1 MKTFERIVLAAAAAA
16 TLILAGCSS
25 TTREPVDLKKI
36 NELVRVESVWSTSL
50 GESING
56 MLTPVVTEAGI
67 FAAGDD
73 EVFKIDPAT
82 GEKLWSA
89 KAQAEVS
96 AGVGSDGNYVAIV
109 NAHGELEVF
118 DAQGKELWRT
128 RLSSA
133 ATVPPLVGSGF
144 IIVRTDDTRIS
155 AYDAASGERRWR
167 YQSQVPALT
176 VRVASQMRFSPAGVL
191 IGQSNGKLLAL
202 GPDGRQVFDAVI
214 AQAHGITEVE
224 RLCDVVGAP
233 YVDQN
238 MMCAAAFQ
246 GNVLCMS
253 SQNGRTIWHQ
263 PADAVSGPVS
273 DGVTMFVSTANGNI
287 RAFDYTTGKPVW
299 TNEDLRWRSPSAP
312 VVVGVGLIAV
322 ADYDGEVHVLDTSTG
337 EIIGRKSISDQV
349 LAAPIPMRDGA
360 LFQTKDGELVLIRAV
375 R

>member
-1 MKTFERIVLAAAAAA
+1 MKRFERFVLAAAAAA
-16 TLILAGCSS
+16 TLILTGCSS

-36 NELVRVESVWSTSL
+36 NELVRVEQVWSASL

-56 MLTPVVTEAGI
+56 LLTPVITENGI
-67 FAAGDD
+67 FAAGGD
-73 EVFKIDPAT
+73 EVFKIDPRN
-82 GEKLWSA
+82 GEKLWRA
-89 KAQAEVS
+89 QAQAEIS

-109 NAHGELEVF
+109 NARGELEVF
-118 DAQGKELWRT
+118 DAQGKPLWHT
-128 RLSSA
+128 KLSSA

-155 AYDAASGERRWR
+155 AYDAASGERKWR
-167 YQSQVPALT
+167 YQSNVPALT
-176 VRVASQMRFSPAGVL
+176 VRIASQMRFSPAGVL
-191 IGQSNGKLLAL
+191 VGQSNGKLLAL

-214 AQAHGITEVE
+214 AQAHGITEVD
-224 RLCDVVGAP
+224 RLCDVVGTP
-233 YVDQN
+233 LVDQN

-273 DGVTMFVSTANGNI
+273 DGVTVFVTTANGNI
-287 RAFDYTTGKPVW
+287 KAFDYTTGNPVW

-312 VVVGVGLIAV
+312 VIAGVGLVAV
-322 ADYDGEVHVLDTSTG
+322 ADYDGVIHVLDSSSG
-337 EIIGRKSISDQV
+337 EIIGRRSISDQV
-349 LAAPIPMRDGA
+349 LAAPIPMNEGA
-360 LFQTKDGELVLIRAV
+360 LFQTKDGELVLTRMV

>member
-1 MKTFERIVLAAAAAA
+1 MRTFERFVLAAAAAA
-16 TLILAGCSS
+16 TLILSGCSS

-36 NELVRVESVWSTSL
+36 NELVRIERVWSTSL

-73 EVFKIDPAT
+73 EVFKIDPRT
-82 GEKLWSA
+82 GDKIWRA

-109 NAHGELEVF
+109 NARGELEVF
-118 DAQGKELWRT
+118 DGQGKELWRT
-128 RLSSA
+128 KLSSA

-155 AYDAASGERRWR
+155 AYDAASGERKWR
-167 YQSQVPALT
+167 YQSQVPSLT
-176 VRVASQMRFSPAGVL
+176 VRVASKMRFSPAGVL
-191 IGQSNGKLLAL
+191 VGQSNGKLLAL

-224 RLCDVVGAP
+224 RLCDVVGTP

-253 SQNGRTIWHQ
+253 SQNGRTLWHQ

-273 DGVTMFVSTANGNI
+273 DGVTVFVSTSNGNI
-287 RAFDYTTGKPVW
+287 KAFDYTTGNPVW

-312 VVVGVGLIAV
+312 VVIGVGLVAV
-322 ADYDGEVHVLDTSTG
+322 ADFDGEIHVMDSSTG
-337 EIIGRKSISDQV
+337 EIIGRRSISDQV
-349 LAAPIPMRDGA
+349 IAAPIPMQDGA
-360 LFQTKDGELVLIRAV
+360 LFQTKDGELVLV
-375 R
+375 RTVR